1 MDLDSVNTEVDSPL
15 VKIPAYCEDVGTCR
29 TRRSRPDWS
38 GLGRGGVV
46 SQAYD
51 WAGLGRGVFLNQAYR
66 PFIFLF
72 WAPLPPLILLKRSRP
87 TTAGH
92 AWSQFGCTPG

>member
-1 MDLDSVNTEVDSPL
+1 MRVPLHAFFLEVLAHKRPLSQNVSHFARLEWTLDSVNTEVDSPL

-38 GLGRGGVV
+38 GLGSGGVG

-51 WAGLGRGVFLNQAYR
+51 WAGLGRGVF
-66 PFIFLF
+66 FE
-72 WAPLPPLILLKRSRP
+72 
-87 TTAGH
+87 
-92 AWSQFGCTPG
+92 PGL